1 MPEEWCE
8 NALAEIRSIRPHW
21 AAKYEWSPEAKERNC
36 WIDLYIHFTQRSKKA
51 GGSSEKTG
59 DSPEKPKRFVLRL
72 RYKSDFETA
81 GRLEAFV
88 NPDNL
93 EEEGSQ
99 YWPSGVTGFNST
111 NSPPT
116 ICLEGTWGFHSFH
129 HKDRD
134 GRRANLNKLLMEIQ
148 KCLNK

>member
-1 MPEEWCE
+1 MNEGWREK
-8 NALAEIRSIRPHW
+8 ALAEIRSIKPHW
-21 AAKYEWSPEAKERNC
+21 AAKYEWGPEVKEQDDR
-36 WIDLYIHFTQRSKKA
+36 IDVYAHFTQRSKKA

-59 DSPEKPKRFVLRL
+59 DSPGKPKRFVLRL

-88 NPDNL
+88 NPENL

-99 YWPSGVTGFNST
+99 YWPSGVSGFNPT
-111 NSPPT
+111 GSPPS

-129 HKDRD
+129 HRERD

-148 KCLNK
+148 KCLNQ